1 MACWSPTQSLLDP
14 QIVVVAAFFGFR
26 FLDRAVVW
34 NNRPHDDML
43 LAEAEK
49 LVAPLPLRMTSM
61 LARYERTCHA

>member
-1 MACWSPTQSLLDP
+1 MT
-14 QIVVVAAFFGFR
+14 VAAFFGYR

-49 LVAPLPLRMTSM
+49 LVAPLALRNLLRMASL
-61 LARYERTCHA
+61 LARYE